1 MQAIGRQPHSHPS
14 TTGLRRSSHL
24 SATAKGSPVIRA
36 YKDVSFE
43 THKKK
48 RGSNRAT
55 KLAESLSNF
64 INLQIETASLAKRNN
79 IVGIDD
85 KADTPLMSPKENI
98 SEKWRDLH
106 GCKEWEGLLD
116 PLHPWLRRE
125 IVKYGEFAQA
135 TYDALDFD
143 YYSEY
148 CGSCRFNPHKLFDK
162 LSLRRSGYKV
172 IKYVYAM
179 SQIDMPEWLE
189 TSRLV
194 NRWSKDSNWIGFIAV
209 SDDEETRRIG
219 RRDIVV
225 AWRGT
230 VTPTEWYENTQNK
243 LQPVGQGEAKVE
255 QGFLSI
261 YTSKCESTRYNKS
274 SASEQVMR
282 ELRNLVDFYSQRGE
296 ETSLTITGHSLGG
309 ALAVLNAYESAANF
323 PGLPIAV
330 ISFASP
336 RVGNIA
342 FRDELYQM
350 GVKTLRVTVKQDLVP
365 RMPGIVFNESLQKFD
380 DFTGTLEWVYTH
392 VGAELKLDVRSSP
405 YLKRGFNFIGIHM
418 LETYLHLV
426 DGFISTSSTFRS
438 DAKRDVAL
446 VNKDCDM
453 LVDELRIPPNWYQLA
468 NKGMERNCHGRW
480 VRPKRDPEDIPS
492 PTM

>member
-1 MQAIGRQPHSHPS
+1 MQTIGCHPHSHPS
-14 TTGLRRSSHL
+14 IADLRRNSRRSP
-24 SATAKGSPVIRA
+24 AVETSPVIRA
-36 YKDVSFE
+36 YKDARFE
-43 THKKK
+43 ARKKK
-48 RGSNRAT
+48 GSTRT
-55 KLAESLSNF
+55 SRLAESLSNF
-64 INLQIETASLAKRNN
+64 INLQIETATIARRNN
-79 IVGIDD
+79 LVNVED
-85 KADTPLMSPKENI
+85 KADTPISSPKQNI
-98 SEKWRDLH
+98 SREWRELH
-106 GCKEWEGLLD
+106 GCREWEGLLD
-116 PLHPWLRRE
+116 PLHPFLRRE

-143 YYSEY
+143 YCSEY
-148 CGSCRFNPHKLFDK
+148 AGSCRYNPHKLFDE
-162 LSLRRSGYKV
+162 LSLTRSGYRV
-172 IKYVYAM
+172 VKYMYAM
-179 SQIDMPEWLE
+179 SQIDLPEWLE
-189 TSRLV
+189 ASQLV
-194 NRWSKDSNWIGFIAV
+194 NRWSKDSNWIGFVAV
-209 SDDEETRRIG
+209 SDDEETLRIG

-243 LQPVGQGEAKVE
+243 LVAIGQGEGKVE
-255 QGFLSI
+255 QGFLNI
-261 YTSKCESTRYNKS
+261 YTSKCDSSPYNKS

-282 ELRNLVDFYSQRGE
+282 QLRDLVEAYGGE
-296 ETSLTITGHSLGG
+296 DMSLTITGHSLGG
-309 ALAVLNAYESAANF
+309 ALAVLNGYESAANF

-380 DFTGTLEWVYTH
+380 ELTGTLEWVYTH
-392 VGAELKLDVRSSP
+392 VGAELKLDVRASP
-405 YLKRGFNFIGIHM
+405 YLKRGFNFVGIHM
-418 LETYLHLV
+418 LETHLHLV
-426 DGFISTSSTFRS
+426 DGWVSRSSTFRG

-468 NKGMERNCHGRW
+468 NKGLVRNASGRW
-480 VRPKRDPEDIPS
+480 VRPKRKPEDVPS
-492 PTM
+492 PTTF